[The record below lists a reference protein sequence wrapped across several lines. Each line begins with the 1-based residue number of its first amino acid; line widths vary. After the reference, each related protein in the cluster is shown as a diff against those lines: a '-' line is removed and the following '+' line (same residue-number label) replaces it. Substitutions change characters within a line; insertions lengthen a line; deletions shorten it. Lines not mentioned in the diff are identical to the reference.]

1 MTGDFFEHKEWK
13 RMIQFVLAVYRVTA
27 LFPPGEVLVEK
38 LRESAC
44 DLAQIFVLVA
54 PAPRKIMDTPKTRND
69 FLFRLRAFRSLFI
82 IAREEAYVKKLN
94 FDVLINEL
102 DYFEKLILPDGRKRD
117 FFGKKKSDDP
127 AAPSSPR
134 LRKIANKKKIKPEGE
149 SARPRRDTEGKRQL
163 ILEALQKQ
171 PLKMAEI
178 KSLFPAIITRTIQR
192 HLEYLCSAGMVTVEE
207 EGKQRIYRIK
217 KQHL

>member
-27 LFPPGEVLVEK
+27 LFPPGEVLTEK

-44 DLAQIFVLVA
+44 DLAQIFALAA
-54 PAPRKIMDTPKTRND
+54 PTPRKIMDTPKTRND
-69 FLFRLRAFRSLFI
+69 FLFRLRAFQSLFI
-82 IAREEAYVKKLN
+82 IAREEAYVKRVN

-102 DYFEKLILPDGRKRD
+102 DYFEKLILPDVKKRGFFSKRKT
-117 FFGKKKSDDP
+117 DDP
-127 AAPSSPR
+127 PPSSSP
-134 LRKIANKKKIKPEGE
+134 LKKIASKKKIKPEGE

-171 PLKMAEI
+171 PLKIAEI
-178 KSLFPAIITRTIQR
+178 KSLFPAVITRTVRR
-192 HLEYLCSAGMVTVEE
+192 HLEYLCLTGMVIAEG